1 MNWRAYLV
9 LHLQGKK
16 YWADGARIHDVYD
29 AQDGLRFRPLKEKKE
44 KTVVTD
50 KKSTVPKDESKVAA
64 AGSPATTEIAE
75 AEEKGGEL
83 AKKSE
88 TS

>member
-16 YWADGARIHDVYD
+16 YWADGARIHDVYE

-44 KTVVTD
+44 KVVVTD
-50 KKSTVPKDESKVAA
+50 ENSTVARKDSKMAA
-64 AGSPATTEIAE
+64 AGSHATTNVAD
-75 AEEKGGEL
+75 AEEKGGDI

-88 TS
+88 TH